1 MIKLDANELP
11 WDWPAGLKTDLFQ
24 EAASLEFNRYDECL
38 VPQLK
43 EALARREGVSP
54 DQVTLGNGSDELI
67 LNFLLAFGL
76 GRQVI
81 FPAPTFVMYGECARV
96 LGLSVTRVPL
106 FCDFQMDARGMLD
119 HLAKGSGVCF
129 ICNPN
134 NPTGNLF
141 DPDSIKRVMDAA
153 FACCIDEAYYEFSG
167 VTQKQE
173 ALKRDNVIVVRT
185 FSKAYAIAALRVG
198 YAIGSKSAIE
208 RMEQVRLPYNMS
220 AFSTLAALRILS
232 RPEHVTCAVSVILRE
247 RDKVVSGLARLGLAP
262 LPSSTNFVLFRS
274 PGERTYDYL
283 KENGVLVRRYPE
295 EPMLEGYLRVSVGSP
310 EENDRFLRLLEGGV
324 EG

>member
-11 WDWPAGLKTDLFQ
+11 WDWPAGLKADLFN
-24 EAASLEFNRYDECL
+24 EAASLEFNRYDDCL

-76 GRQVI
+76 GRRVV
-81 FPAPTFVMYGECARV
+81 FPAPTFVMYSECARV
-96 LGLSVTRVPL
+96 LGLSVTKVPL
-106 FCDFQMDARGMLD
+106 LYDFQMNARGMLD
-119 HLAKGSGVCF
+119 HLAQGSGVCF

-141 DPDSIKRVMDAA
+141 DAASIKTVMDAA
-153 FACCIDEAYYEFSG
+153 YASCIDEAYYEFSG
-167 VTQKQE
+167 VT
-173 ALKRDNVIVVRT
+173 LKNEVLQRDNAIVVRT

-208 RMEQVRLPYNMS
+208 KMERVRLPYNMS
-220 AFSTLAALRILS
+220 AFSTLAALRVLS
-232 RPEHVTCAVSVILRE
+232 HAEHVTQAVSVILKE
-247 RDKVVSGLARLGLAP
+247 RDKVVRGLARLGLSPRA
-262 LPSSTNFVLFRS
+262 SSTNFVLFRS

-283 KENGVLVRRYPE
+283 KENGVLVRCYPG
-295 EPMLEGYLRVSVGSP
+295 EPMLDGYLRVSVGSP
-310 EENDRFLRLLEGGV
+310 EENDRFLHLLEGGV
-324 EG
+324 LG